1 MKRFITKGALY
12 IFLMIVYLSFTTE
25 VKGQENTVGATE
37 VTQKTVLETLQT
49 DPLATQVEVLTR
61 RTRIYEN
68 VRGVREDYFQLIT
81 ANSVDSLNAEKEK
94 NRILGSNVTRLK
106 TTVDSLSNVLTT
118 TYEELAS
125 LNKTKDSMYFLGKEV
140 NKKAYNSIMWTVIF
154 ILLAL
159 LVFGAI
165 AFKRNLVNTKN
176 TKNEFEALQ
185 AEYEDYKQKTRIE
198 KEKINVEHFREIQ
211 RLKGK

>member
-12 IFLMIVYLSFTTE
+12 TFLMIVSLSFAPE
-25 VKGQENTVGATE
+25 VKGQENTGSSTE

-94 NRILGSNVTRLK
+94 NRVLGRNVTRLK
-106 TTVDSLSNVLTT
+106 TTVDSLSNVLSS
-118 TYEELAS
+118 TYEELEGIY
-125 LNKTKDSMYFLGKEV
+125 KTKDSMYFLGKEV

-165 AFKRNLVNTKN
+165 VFKKNLVNTKN